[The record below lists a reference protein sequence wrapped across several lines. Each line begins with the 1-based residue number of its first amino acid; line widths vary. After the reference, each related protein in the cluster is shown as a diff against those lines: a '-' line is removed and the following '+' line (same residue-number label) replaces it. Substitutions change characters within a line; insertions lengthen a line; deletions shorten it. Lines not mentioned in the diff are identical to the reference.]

1 MIKMSDCP
9 LRGMDSAS
17 CVINNQ
23 TLIVQSSN
31 KKLYILN
38 GAGTRIWELAD
49 GKHAIADILARL
61 RHESRKPDIQLRS
74 ETQAFIEELVSRGVL
89 VLLKSSL
96 DVAA

>member
-38 GAGTRIWELAD
+38 GAGTKIWELAD
-49 GKHAIADILARL
+49 GKHAIADIIARL
-61 RHESRKPDIQLRS
+61 KCESRKPDVQIHS
-74 ETQAFIEELVSRGVL
+74 EMQAFIEELVSRGVL
-89 VLLKSSL
+89 VLLKKSL
-96 DVAA
+96 DIAA